1 MRELLAVE
9 VEVFAVSKL
18 ETFESS
24 FLFNPIRSLKL
35 VGIASLTLSPTADC
49 QVVYPANKFKLSS

>member
-1 MRELLAVE
+1 MAVE

-24 FLFNPIRSLKL
+24 FLLNPIRSLKL
-35 VGIASLTLSPTADC
+35 VGIASFALFPTADC
-49 QVVYPANKFKLSS
+49 QVVYPDNEFKVSS